1 MNISPN
7 NEKIQKYLDELSNEY
22 KELLFV
28 ALLERTKSIDDISI
42 SDLLRIDNEI
52 KKPLLTGYQ
61 KQQRLRRLIISSG
74 IIYIFSGIGTL
85 LFYEIIENGFYSDR
99 IIPLMSFI
107 IILVGICFLSMSF
120 ILPTN
125 KTFPYR
131 SSESSKSEKRNLLA
145 YNVITQW
152 RELEGI
158 VNDLAEN
165 NNVST
170 PRSIIDYLLSNKII
184 DKEEG
189 DTLKEFLKIRN
200 SIVHLSEEMYSTD
213 EIKEAS
219 SRVSMIIEKL
229 NKIL

>member
-28 ALLERTKSIDDISI
+28 ALLERSKSIDDISI

-120 ILPTN
+120 I
-125 KTFPYR
+125 Y
-131 SSESSKSEKRNLLA
+131 
-145 YNVITQW
+145 
-152 RELEGI
+152 I
-158 VNDLAEN
+158 VDC
-165 NNVST
+165 
-170 PRSIIDYLLSNKII
+170 
-184 DKEEG
+184 
-189 DTLKEFLKIRN
+189 
-200 SIVHLSEEMYSTD
+200 
-213 EIKEAS
+213 
-219 SRVSMIIEKL
+219 
-229 NKIL
+229 